1 MLRIATWNMSHWTRT
16 HEDRNAAWD
25 YLRNLRVDYALL
37 QETVVPDSFSADYR
51 VDRPGGIGGSRPWG
65 SAVVSFR
72 GRISPVREARSKYA
86 KSAVELSE
94 TYPGSVAVAANDEGL
109 TFVSIYAMMPNGY
122 AITTLHKQLSDL
134 TELFDSKQGQSLIIA
149 GDLNISTQF
158 EEPHRSRHRN
168 LLQRFET
175 LGLINALDLNL
186 PPRNAL
192 AGCTCSDNPCLHV
205 QTQRHSRSRI
215 PWQNDYIF
223 LSQGLKP
230 KVQSCYAIQEGE
242 PDPWSFSDHCPVI
255 LELSLSAAG

>member
-1 MLRIATWNMSHWTRT
+1 MLASLKGDTLLRIATWNMSHWTRT

-134 TELFDSKQGQSLIIA
+134 TELFDSKQGQEKFGVVLVVIEDPHAGHPHIA
-149 GDLNISTQF
+149 ADIEIYYNV
-158 EEPHRSRHRN
+158 SRHW
-168 LLQRFET
+168 
-175 LGLINALDLNL
+175 G
-186 PPRNAL
+186 
-192 AGCTCSDNPCLHV
+192 
-205 QTQRHSRSRI
+205 
-215 PWQNDYIF
+215 
-223 LSQGLKP
+223 
-230 KVQSCYAIQEGE
+230 
-242 PDPWSFSDHCPVI
+242 
-255 LELSLSAAG
+255 